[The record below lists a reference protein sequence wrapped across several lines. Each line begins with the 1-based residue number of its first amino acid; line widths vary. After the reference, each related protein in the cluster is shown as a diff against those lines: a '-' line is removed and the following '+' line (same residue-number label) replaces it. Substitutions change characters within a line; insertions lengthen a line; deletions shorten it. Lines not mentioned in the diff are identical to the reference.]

1 MADMQKPADT
11 ENDAAAKNVQPDEID
26 ELLDEIMNEDTDAAP
41 KKPADAKSP
50 ATISEQQTTDP
61 APQKQPTTVSSEKN
75 TPAPAVKSNT
85 ANVVPAVPDEE
96 EYEDDDEEDESFFGT
111 GKNKKKRKR
120 KKLIRKRRKGRGI
133 SCALITLTFIISA
146 AVLSSVT
153 ILAVAKELYGIDK
166 DIEKK
171 NITVPTGATVADV
184 ADQLYDEGLIR
195 LKKVFRVISRLSGK
209 DTSYIPGD
217 HELSPNM
224 SYEAMIEELCYNH
237 AQDREYVR
245 VTFTEG
251 TNLLDIAK
259 QLEENEV
266 CDAEEFVFYF
276 NAGGYGFKF
285 EDYIPKN
292 EPLRFQNREG
302 YCFPDTYEFYVGEDP
317 EIVVQKIYENFDK
330 KITSADYRAMDELGM
345 TLDDVITLSSIVQ
358 AEAPSFEDMKMV
370 AGVFHNRLNNPGVFT
385 MLQSDPTRKY
395 AEEVIQPYLASQQ
408 REDPLMCNEY
418 NTYIGQGLPPGAINN
433 PGKDAITAVLYPESS
448 NYYYFVA
455 NVQTGETF
463 YAVDLKAHN
472 DNIAKIKQQQAEAGL
487 ADDGDN

>member
-1 MADMQKPADT
+1 MSIIGDKIHRIRDFRGMTQKQLGMAVGFDEKSADVRIAQYESGT
-11 ENDAAAKNVQPDEID
+11 RTPKQALVELLAEALDVNPRFLADDEILGAEGVMMMLF
-26 ELLDEIMNEDTDAAP
+26 EL
-41 KKPADAKSP
+41 
-50 ATISEQQTTDP
+50 
-61 APQKQPTTVSSEKN
+61 
-75 TPAPAVKSNT
+75 
-85 ANVVPAVPDEE
+85 
-96 EYEDDDEEDESFFGT
+96 
-111 GKNKKKRKR
+111 
-120 KKLIRKRRKGRGI
+120 
-133 SCALITLTFIISA
+133 
-146 AVLSSVT
+146 
-153 ILAVAKELYGIDK
+153 
-166 DIEKK
+166 
-171 NITVPTGATVADV
+171 
-184 ADQLYDEGLIR
+184 DEGLIR